1 LRENPVDICGAGA
14 MIAASRA
21 TRGGGMTQT
30 IAFIGMGEAGG
41 AIVDGWRGAHPV
53 CAFDLKSDDPATA
66 GQMAAR
72 YADLGIAGATCPA
85 EAVAGAEAVFCTVTA
100 DQAVVAAKAAA
111 PHLRPGTL
119 WFDLNSCAPSSKRQA
134 AEIIE
139 AAGARYV
146 DVAVMAPVYPKQN
159 MVPLL
164 VSGPH
169 ATVAASVLAALPMN
183 PRVVEGAVGA
193 ASSIKMIRSIMVK
206 GLEALTAECTLAA
219 VAAGVEEEVFG
230 SLLKS
235 HPGTDWP
242 GQAAYNFERA
252 MVHGARRAAE
262 MEEVAK
268 TVADIG
274 LPQDMSRAVVQ
285 WQRRIAGA
293 GLPAPEDAAATGP
306 RALAL
311 ALLDKLRA

>member
-1 LRENPVDICGAGA
+1 
-14 MIAASRA
+14 
-21 TRGGGMTQT
+21 MTKAV
-30 IAFIGMGEAGG
+30 AFIGMGEAGG
-41 AIVDGWRGAHPV
+41 AIVEGWRGRHTVHAY
-53 CAFDLKSDDPATA
+53 DLKSDDPATA

-72 YADLGIAGATCPA
+72 YSELGIAGAASPA
-85 EAVAGAEAVFCTVTA
+85 QAVAVADAVFCTVTA
-100 DQAVVAAKAAA
+100 DQAVVAAMAAA
-111 PHLRPGTL
+111 PHLRPGML

-134 AEIIE
+134 AAIIE

-169 ATVAASVLAALPMN
+169 AGLAAPILAALPMS
-183 PRVVEGAVGA
+183 PRVVDGPVGA

-219 VAAGVEEEVFG
+219 VAAGVEDEVFG

-242 GQAAYNFERA
+242 RQAAYNFERA

-274 LPQDMSRAVVQ
+274 LPQDMSLAVVE

-293 GLPAPEDAAATGP
+293 GLPAPEDAEAIGP

-311 ALLDKLRA
+311 ALLDKLQA